1 MSTKARPKASRD
13 GKLPRWALPKLSRGQ
28 LLDLDLAH
36 HENLDGIHAGEQNET
51 LLWHL
56 VESVYTWS
64 KVAELLQRHEAEMAL
79 QLEMATALVQRYAR
93 TGVIGFEQLEYRV
106 ACRGVGV
113 MSELARAT
121 DVATAME
128 AAAWSE
134 ELAAGLRAQ
143 AGPAQAEAMARG
155 LALTAE
161 VPLRGGGAAVF
172 TKEGRR

>member
-1 MSTKARPKASRD
+1 MPRAARSKPCQRA
-13 GKLPRWALPKLSRGQ
+13 KLPRWALPKLSRSQ

-36 HENLDGIHAGEQNET
+36 HENLDAIYAGEQNET

-56 VESVYTWS
+56 VESVFTWS

-79 QLEMATALVQRYAR
+79 QLQMAHRLVERYGR
-93 TGVIGFEQLEYRV
+93 TGVIGFDPLEYQV

-121 DVATAME
+121 DINTAQV

-134 ELAAGLRAQ
+134 ELAESLRFQAQ
-143 AGPAQAEAMARG
+143 ASQAGAMARG
-155 LALTAE
+155 LHITAT
-161 VPLRGGGAAVF
+161 VSLR
-172 TKEGRR
+172 

>member
-1 MSTKARPKASRD
+1 MASRPSTRPRPGTPTAQVPRWLRPKLD
-13 GKLPRWALPKLSRGQ
+13 RGQ

-56 VESVYTWS
+56 VESVFTWS
-64 KVAELLQRHEAEMAL
+64 KVAELLGRHQAEMAA
-79 QLEMATALVQRYAR
+79 QLEMATRVVERYGR
-93 TGVIGFEQLEYRV
+93 TGVIGFEPLDYQV

-121 DVATAME
+121 DVATAQL

-134 ELAAGLRAQ
+134 QLADTLRAQ
-143 AGPAQAEAMARG
+143 AQGAQAAAMARG
-155 LALTAE
+155 LAITA
-161 VPLRGGGAAVF
+161 GAPP
-172 TKEGRR
+172 R